1 MCLSGRPSM
10 ALLLLIVLHNSSAA
24 YSFFG
29 SVSALLLEKV
39 HREAVFFVA
48 AKVQLRNAVAG
59 RFRA

>member
-1 MCLSGRPSM
+1 M